1 MYIDRLSI
9 AILIFFL
16 FSKNFPF
23 NFSLDRHASE
33 RVTSHNRT
41 NDGIVVR
48 YPLFIGFLS
57 FFLLFFSLPSFF
69 SPPSSSSWSCP
80 LFMNIPAAIT
90 KRPLSFA
97 GEYSCN
103 AVASFDSN
111 ERTRLERISPVANV
125 KRDESDKICPK
136 RCPMQSARGWDVVKR
151 VNTRF
156 IRIANL
162 CEVVHRSNFEESID
176 FQSCGL
182 EFNSLRSFRLV
193 DD

>member
-1 MYIDRLSI
+1 
-9 AILIFFL
+9 
-16 FSKNFPF
+16 
-23 NFSLDRHASE
+23 
-33 RVTSHNRT
+33 
-41 NDGIVVR
+41 
-48 YPLFIGFLS
+48 
-57 FFLLFFSLPSFF
+57 
-69 SPPSSSSWSCP
+69 
-80 LFMNIPAAIT
+80 MNIPAAIT

-162 CEVVHRSNFEESID
+162 CEVVHRSNFEESIN